1 MKTELYN
8 EYQKLIAETN
18 QYRNKRLRSCQRRE
32 KAAFYGSYESGGT
45 AGSFPV

>member
-18 QYRNKRLRSCQRRE
+18 QYRNNGSRVKDVKKLRFM
-32 KAAFYGSYESGGT
+32 AL
-45 AGSFPV
+45 